1 MALAHFGLITAFVAG
16 LLSFLSPCVFP
27 LVPGYL
33 SYLAGTT
40 LSQEQGMSPVRWRV
54 SLHALC
60 FVLGF
65 ALIFAALGAAASVLG
80 VLLTPYRQFLAYVAG
95 VLLIIFGIVLT
106 GLLPLPFLSGE
117 HRVHVESGTP
127 ALLRSGMV
135 GVAFGVG
142 WSPCMGPVLGS
153 ILALAAVSTTLAQ
166 GIVFLLIYAL
176 GLGMPFLL
184 VGLLIDR
191 AGPVVRRI
199 NRYTGPISI
208 IGGVI
213 LVLTG
218 MLILSGR
225 LAELANFAP
234 LFNF

>member
-1 MALAHFGLITAFVAG
+1 VKSI
-16 LLSFLSPCVFP
+16 
-27 LVPGYL
+27 
-33 SYLAGTT
+33 
-40 LSQEQGMSPVRWRV
+40 
-54 SLHALC
+54 SL
-60 FVLGF
+60 
-65 ALIFAALGAAASVLG
+65 VLG

-117 HRVHVESGTP
+117 YRVHVASGAP
-127 ALLRSGMV
+127 ALLRSGLV
-135 GVAFGVG
+135 GVAFGAG
-142 WSPCMGPVLGS
+142 WSPCMGPMLGS

-184 VGLLIDR
+184 VGLLVDR

-234 LFNF
+234 LFNY